1 MTMPWQMLRDAVRG
15 RSPMIRSERPISDA
29 QIQPASIDLTVT
41 GRVHAM
47 KAAALP
53 KAHETVEDLIRRFKR
68 PDYEFDLVPGVSKTL
83 NRGLTYLVPLA
94 EHLELPK
101 EFMAIFSPKSST
113 GRTDVFVHVVADYC
127 THYDVVPPGY
137 KGRLYLE
144 ITPLSFAI
152 AIQDALS
159 LVQMRIMP
167 ADSRRMTDTDIALQ
181 HSNNCIVFG
190 KDGKPIPNDD
200 VKIRDR
206 SIYFHVDVSRSIVGF
221 EAKSSGIRDIDLSKE
236 NYYDPFEYW
245 IPIPRPKHDSL
256 ILEPGKFYLLVT
268 RERIRIPPD
277 ICGEII
283 PHDATSGE
291 IRPHYAGFFD
301 PGFGGERGTPGVLE
315 VRCRDMPFNLE
326 DGQPIC
332 RMVFHMTRGRS
343 EQQYTGNYKT
353 FRPSLSK
360 HFKDRFEVWGRDE

>member
-1 MTMPWQMLRDAVRG
+1 MPWQMLRDAVRG
-15 RSPMIRSERPISDA
+15 VNPMIRSNREIKDG
-29 QIQPASIDLTVT
+29 QIQPASIDLTLQGHVY
-41 GRVHAM
+41 AM
-47 KAAALP
+47 RAASIP
-53 KAHETVEDLIRRFKR
+53 KAHETVEDLIARLRRPNYK
-68 PDYEFDLVPGVSKTL
+68 FDLTTGESKVL
-83 NRGLTYLVPLA
+83 DKGHTYIVPLA

-101 EFMAIFSPKSST
+101 EFKAIFSPKSST
-113 GRTDVFVHVVADYC
+113 GRTDVFVRVIADKSA
-127 THYDVVPPGY
+127 HYDMVSPGY
-137 KGRLYLE
+137 KGKLYLE
-144 ITPLSFAI
+144 ITPLSFGI

-159 LVQMRIMP
+159 LVQMRIMS
-167 ADSRRMTDTDIALQ
+167 ADSRRLSDTEIALQ
-181 HSNNCIVFG
+181 HASNCIVFG
-190 KDGKPIPNDD
+190 SDSKPIPNDE

-206 SIYFHVDVSRSIVGF
+206 SIYFHVDVSRPIVGF

-236 NYYDPFEYW
+236 NFYDPSEYW
-245 IPIPRPKHDSL
+245 IPIPRPKDDSL

-268 RERIRIPPD
+268 RECVRIPPD

-301 PGFGGERGTPGVLE
+301 PGFGGDTGTPGVLE

-332 RMVFHMTRGRS
+332 RMIFHKTRGRS
-343 EQQYTGNYKT
+343 EEQYKGNYKM

-360 HFKDRFEVWGRDE
+360 HFKDRFEVWDR